1 MSTELFAENVRQ
13 AISKATGIPTAT
25 YSVENLLLCRRVK
38 KLSLPYSAG
47 LVSFSILQDELQYVQ
62 CLSSSVL
69 CICWCCVWCSVL
81 DVLVC
86 VCLCVSVHSTALPP
100 QSDHATIEVLVREVF
115 PQRWLFNIPRLLQL
129 SI

>member
-62 CLSSSVL
+62 CLSSSGAVYMLVL
-69 CICWCCVWCSVL
+69 CVVQCVG
-81 DVLVC
+81 
-86 VCLCVSVHSTALPP
+86 CVSVCVSVCVSALHS
-100 QSDHATIEVLVREVF
+100 SSSSV
-115 PQRWLFNIPRLLQL
+115 
-129 SI
+129 